1 MPLNVITLILV
12 QGTEGDV
19 TYARSYDPAVT
30 PLPALI
36 LLPSLAVAV
45 PQAFIVT
52 AQILLV
58 NHRLKKEGVV

>member
-1 MPLNVITLILV
+1 MSLIVITLFLV
-12 QGTEGDV
+12 QWTEGDV
-19 TYARSYDPAVT
+19 THARPYDPAVT
-30 PLPALI
+30 PLPALV